1 MPETSRNANEG
12 ERTNDA
18 TRSKHGRFDR
28 RAVAL
33 PGEVDDGRGDQFEPV
48 VTERG
53 LLGDRSY
60 ALVDLATGKV
70 VSAKNPRKW
79 PGMFGFRAAYV
90 EPPDVH
96 EGIPPVR
103 ITMPEGVSATSTEAN
118 LDSLLSRTRRR
129 AFRCNRNRPASPQ
142 LEEYR
147 PDIDDLAHRETVT
160 EEAMPPP
167 GTFFD
172 GAVVHI
178 LTTATLKQLQTVYPQ
193 GSFEARRFRPNLI
206 VAPREEGFVEN
217 SWVGRTLVIGEG
229 VRLKVTCATG
239 RCVMTTLPQ
248 GALPK
253 DLGILKTA
261 VSASGESC
269 KRRSLRDGRT
279 LRSNPQRRRG
289 ENRGGVTC
297 GQ

>member
-1 MPETSRNANEG
+1 MQHEANTG
-12 ERTNDA
+12 G
-18 TRSKHGRFDR
+18 SI
-28 RAVAL
+28 VAL
-33 PGEVDDGRGDQFEPV
+33 WRYPVKSMMGEEINSSL

-79 PGMFGFRAAYV
+79 PGMFSFRAAYV
-90 EPPDVH
+90 EPPDMH

-103 ITMPEGVSATSTEAN
+103 ITIPGGVSATSTEPN
-118 LDSLLSRTRRR
+118 LDSLLSRALGASVALQST
-129 AFRCNRNRPASPQ
+129 PPSSPQ
-142 LEEYR
+142 LEEYW
-147 PDIDDLAHRETVT
+147 PDVDNLAHRETVT
-160 EEAMPPP
+160 EEAMPP

-193 GSFEARRFRPNLI
+193 GSFEARRFRPNLV
-206 VAPREEGFVEN
+206 VAPDAADEGFVEN
-217 SWVGRTLVIGEG
+217 SWVGQTLAIGDQ

-248 GALPK
+248 GDLPK

-261 VSASGESC
+261 VSA
-269 KRRSLRDGRT
+269 
-279 LRSNPQRRRG
+279 NHA
-289 ENRGGVTC
+289 NVGVYATVERA
-297 GQ
+297 GVIRAGDTVKIEAA

>member
-1 MPETSRNANEG
+1 MKENGHAMQYESNNAGSIVSLWRYPVKSMMG
-12 ERTNDA
+12 EEIN
-18 TRSKHGRFDR
+18 SS
-28 RAVAL
+28 L
-33 PGEVDDGRGDQFEPV
+33 

-79 PGMFGFRAAYV
+79 PGMFGFRAVYV
-90 EPPDVH
+90 EPPDMH

-103 ITMPEGVSATSTEAN
+103 ITMPDGVSATSAQGN
-118 LDSLLSRTRRR
+118 LDALVSRALGAEVTLKSKP
-129 AFRCNRNRPASPQ
+129 PASPQ
-142 LEEYR
+142 LEEYW
-147 PDIDDLAHRETVT
+147 PDIDNLAHRETVT
-160 EEAMPPP
+160 EEAMPVD
-167 GTFFD
+167 TFFD

-178 LTTATLKQLQTVYPQ
+178 LTTATLKQLQSVYPQ

-206 VAPREEGFVEN
+206 VAPDAADEGFVEN
-217 SWVGRTLVIGEG
+217 SWVGRTLLIGDQ

-248 GALPK
+248 GDLPK

-261 VSASGESC
+261 VSA
-269 KRRSLRDGRT
+269 
-279 LRSNPQRRRG
+279 NHA
-289 ENRGGVTC
+289 NVGVYATVERA
-297 GQ
+297 GVIRAGDAVQIEAA

>member
-1 MPETSRNANEG
+1 MKENGHAMQYESNNAGSIVSLWRYPVKSMMG
-12 ERTNDA
+12 EEIN
-18 TRSKHGRFDR
+18 SS
-28 RAVAL
+28 L
-33 PGEVDDGRGDQFEPV
+33 

-79 PGMFGFRAAYV
+79 PGMFGFRAVYV
-90 EPPDVH
+90 EPPDMH

-103 ITMPEGVSATSTEAN
+103 ITMPGGVSATSTQAN
-118 LDSLLSRTRRR
+118 LDALVSRALGAEVTLKSKP
-129 AFRCNRNRPASPQ
+129 PASPQ
-142 LEEYR
+142 LEEYW
-147 PDIDDLAHRETVT
+147 PDIDNLAHRETVT
-160 EEAMPPP
+160 EEAMPVD
-167 GTFFD
+167 TFFD

-178 LTTATLKQLQTVYPQ
+178 LTTATLKQLQSVYPQ

-206 VAPREEGFVEN
+206 VAPDAADEGFVEN
-217 SWVGRTLVIGEG
+217 SWVGRTLLIGDQ

-248 GALPK
+248 GDLPK

-261 VSASGESC
+261 VSA
-269 KRRSLRDGRT
+269 
-279 LRSNPQRRRG
+279 NHA
-289 ENRGGVTC
+289 NVGVYATVERA
-297 GQ
+297 GVIRAGDAVQIEAA

>member
-1 MPETSRNANEG
+1 MKENGHAMQYESNNAGSIVSLWRYPVKSMMG
-12 ERTNDA
+12 EEIN
-18 TRSKHGRFDR
+18 SS
-28 RAVAL
+28 L
-33 PGEVDDGRGDQFEPV
+33 

-79 PGMFGFRAAYV
+79 PGMFGFRAVYV
-90 EPPDVH
+90 EPPDMH

-103 ITMPEGVSATSTEAN
+103 ITMPDGVSATSAQGN
-118 LDSLLSRTRRR
+118 LDALMSRALGAEVTLKSKP
-129 AFRCNRNRPASPQ
+129 PASPQ
-142 LEEYR
+142 LEEYW
-147 PDIDDLAHRETVT
+147 PDIDNLAHRETVT
-160 EEAMPPP
+160 EEAMPVD
-167 GTFFD
+167 TFFD

-178 LTTATLKQLQTVYPQ
+178 LTTATLKQLQSVYPQ

-206 VAPREEGFVEN
+206 VAPDAADEGFVEN
-217 SWVGRTLVIGEG
+217 SWVGRTLLIGDQ

-248 GALPK
+248 GDLPK

-261 VSASGESC
+261 VSA
-269 KRRSLRDGRT
+269 
-279 LRSNPQRRRG
+279 NHA
-289 ENRGGVTC
+289 NVGVYATVERA
-297 GQ
+297 GVIRAGDAVQIEAA

>member
-1 MPETSRNANEG
+1 MRENAQAMEHEANTAGSIVSLWRYPVKSMMG
-12 ERTNDA
+12 EEIN
-18 TRSKHGRFDR
+18 SS
-28 RAVAL
+28 L
-33 PGEVDDGRGDQFEPV
+33 

-90 EPPDVH
+90 EPPDMH

-103 ITMPEGVSATSTEAN
+103 ITMPDGASAVSTQAN
-118 LDSLLSRTRRR
+118 LDSLLSR
-129 AFRCNRNRPASPQ
+129 ALGASVSLQSKPPESPE
-142 LEEYR
+142 LEEYW

-160 EEAMPPP
+160 EEAMPPD
-167 GTFFD
+167 TFFD

-178 LTTATLKQLQTVYPQ
+178 LTTATLQQLQSVYPQ

-261 VSASGESC
+261 VSANHANVGVYATVERSGVI
-269 KRRSLRDGRT
+269 RSGDVVKIEGA
-279 LRSNPQRRRG
+279 
-289 ENRGGVTC
+289 
-297 GQ
+297 